1 LKIANG
7 RLMAG
12 GIAQILGQVLTG
24 FTLVAHATGWPDVSV
39 WVVAYLAAAMLVP
52 FRHNGSLKDRAAGN
66 FGAGVVIAG
75 SLWWE
80 VITNGLGGLIGGEGQ
95 GLGIEAL
102 MMLAATVLFTLAGA
116 MFWLLREERIGE
128 A

>member
-1 LKIANG
+1 METGNG

-12 GIAQILGQVLTG
+12 GIAQILGQILTG
-24 FTLVAHATGWPDVSV
+24 CTMVSHVTGWPDVSV
-39 WVVAYLAAAMLVP
+39 WVIAYLSAAILVP

-75 SLWWE
+75 FLWWE
-80 VITNGLGGLIGGEGQ
+80 VLTSGLGGLLGGGGS
-95 GLGIEAL
+95 GLGVEAL
-102 MMLAATVLFTLAGA
+102 LMLAATVLFTVAGA
-116 MFWLLREERIGE
+116 MFWLLREERTGD

>member
-1 LKIANG
+1 MGNG

-24 FTLVAHATGWPDVSV
+24 FTLVSHVTGWPDVSV
-39 WVVAYLAAAMLVP
+39 WVIAYLGAAILVP

-75 SLWWE
+75 FLWWE
-80 VITNGLGGLIGGEGQ
+80 VLINGLGGLIGGGGS
-95 GLGIEAL
+95 GLGVEAL
-102 MMLAATVLFTLAGA
+102 LMLAATVLFTVAGA
-116 MFWLLREERIGE
+116 MFWLLREEGAGR
-128 A
+128 